1 MGSGCEQHGVERV
14 GVGLLK
20 ALSSLEQR
28 EPQAG
33 SEQLYLHLMS
43 PSDSA
48 ALRVNPGVS

>member
-1 MGSGCEQHGVERV
+1 MGPGRGQPGVERV
-14 GVGLLK
+14 GTELLK

-33 SEQLYLHLMS
+33 SEQLYLHFMS
-43 PSDSA
+43 PSVPA